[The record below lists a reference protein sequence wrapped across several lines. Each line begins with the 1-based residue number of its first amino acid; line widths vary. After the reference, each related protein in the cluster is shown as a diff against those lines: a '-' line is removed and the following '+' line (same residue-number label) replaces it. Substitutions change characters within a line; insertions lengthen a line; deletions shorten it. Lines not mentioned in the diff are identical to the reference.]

1 MKLAKFTLFIL
12 GLVVAMAANANQP
25 NRQAIVSKNV
35 VSGDVELYRQDPFSE
50 EGYAAGQRILDFAE
64 KSDLVLISIS
74 TDIAPWLSDDS
85 IKENLRAMMLLAFIV
100 GSVDS
105 QLKKGKAFN
114 SACSGLQ
121 EVSELLKRVA
131 SINANYSLD
140 SARINLAKANV
151 TNRCAE
157 RV

>member
-12 GLVVAMAANANQP
+12 GVMLAMATNANQP
-25 NRQAIVSKNV
+25 NSRAIAGKDV
-35 VSGDVELYRQDPFSE
+35 VLGDVDLYRQDPFSD
-50 EGYAAGQRILDFAE
+50 EGFEAGQRIFDFAE

-74 TDIAPWLSDDS
+74 MDVVPWLSDDS
-85 IKENLRAMMLLAFIV
+85 VKENLGAMMMMAFVV

-114 SACSGLQ
+114 STCSGLQ

-140 SARINLAKANV
+140 SARLNLDKANV

-157 RV
+157 QV